1 MRHILLGVGALA
13 CAGVAIAQAPPP
25 ATTPQPPAATSPPAA
40 PTVPTTGI
48 PNPRTANDP
57 VPPAM
62 PADPTYRGSPYK
74 GALTPPPPEAFN
86 KTYPVCGGAIQD
98 SCINP
103 SAARED

>member
-1 MRHILLGVGALA
+1 MNGFLLAGAAVLA
-13 CAGVAIAQAPPP
+13 SPLPVLAQTQGTP
-25 ATTPQPPAATSPPAA
+25 ATPVSPPAA
-40 PTVPTTGI
+40 ASAPSAPTAI

-62 PADPTYRGSPYK
+62 PADPTYRGPPYK
-74 GALTPPPPEAFN
+74 GALTAPPPEAFN

-103 SAARED
+103 GAARED